1 MTDGERTQTTTERI
15 KAIMRRDL
23 KLGPAAELPDDL
35 PLIGGQFDLD
45 SLDMLM
51 LVTSLEKEFEI
62 KVSDRSIGKA
72 AFTTLATLAA
82 FIDHARANKAQ
93 D

>member
-1 MTDGERTQTTTERI
+1 MAEAQSTPERI

-23 KLGPAAELPDDL
+23 KLGPTAELPDDL

-51 LVTSLEKEFEI
+51 LVTSMEKEFGI
-62 KVSDRSIGKA
+62 KVSDQSIGRD
-72 AFTTLATLAA
+72 AFQTIATLAA
-82 FIDHARANKAQ
+82 FIDRARASGAKA
-93 D
+93 